1 MPLALLPELSEVRD
15 MLRKFTQCELDPISD
30 IIDKTGDVP
39 PIAREVLHKHGFL
52 GMRLDPAHGGSGASL
67 AQYCLALEEFSRSN
81 RVFTL
86 IMDATS
92 GLTPMAI
99 QQHGTAAQKAKY
111 LPGLSDGTAYMA
123 FGLTEPDAGSDSASM
138 RTRAVRG
145 DGGWIING
153 RKHFINGGDIAD
165 SVMVMTVTDPE
176 KRARG
181 GISAFIVDRG
191 TPGFSVTRVDQTM
204 GSEAV
209 RLAELTFEDCF
220 VPDTALLGE
229 AGDGF
234 KIAMGSLTKGRLGV
248 ASSCIGVSDKLIEM
262 CVEQASV
269 RTTFGQKLSER
280 QAIQWMIADS
290 AAELTAARAL
300 TYQTITQY
308 EEGNDVGSAAS
319 MCKLLCSEMVGRIAD
334 RAVQVHGGM
343 GIVRGFK
350 VERFYRDI
358 RHYRI
363 GEGTSEM
370 QRMLIARDMFKNGR
384 VTHL

>member
-1 MPLALLPELSEVRD
+1 MPLAMLPELGEVRD
-15 MLRKFTQCELDPISD
+15 MLRKFTQRELDPISD
-30 IIDKTGDVP
+30 IIDKTGEVP
-39 PIAREVLHKHGFL
+39 PVAREVLHKQGFL
-52 GMRLDPAHGGSGASL
+52 GMRLDPEHGGSGASL
-67 AQYCLALEEFSRSN
+67 AQYCLTLEEFSRSN

-92 GLTPMAI
+92 GLTPIAI
-99 QQHGTAAQKAKY
+99 QQFGTPEQKAKY
-111 LPGLSDGTAYMA
+111 LPGLADGTKYMA

-138 RTRAVRG
+138 RTRAVPG
-145 DGGWIING
+145 NGGWIING

-209 RLAELTFEDCF
+209 RLAELTFEDCL

-229 AGDGF
+229 VGEGF

-300 TYQTITQY
+300 TYQTIAQY
-308 EEGNDVGSAAS
+308 EAGNDVGSAAS

-334 RAVQVHGGM
+334 RAVQIHGGM

-370 QRMLIARDMFKNGR
+370 QRMLIARDIFKNGG